1 MKQRLR
7 FAVLV
12 MLMLHL
18 FSSCKNSNSPQAVTE
33 KFLTSFVQ
41 NDFDKAKALSTKNT
55 WEMLDIWASFTK
67 DIPDAEK
74 EKNAANFKV
83 KILGV
88 KAESDSTMIV
98 TYSTDPKFLPFD
110 KLRLLKQVDIDGRV
124 KWKVD
129 IATLANNNGD
139 ELYSN
144 PADTASAV
152 RIEMIGGS
160 DDSTGVHDDTDQ
172 VPKQRQQHKK

>member
-7 FAVLV
+7 FVV
-12 MLMLHL
+12 SVILMLHL

-41 NDFDKAKALSTKNT
+41 NDFDKAKSLSTKNT

-67 DIPDAEK
+67 DIPENEK
-74 EKNAANFKV
+74 EQKAANFKV

-110 KLRLLKQVDIDGRV
+110 KLRLLKQTDIDGRIR
-124 KWKVD
+124 WKVD
-129 IATLANNNGD
+129 IATLATNNGD

-160 DDSTGVHDDTDQ
+160 DDSLVRDDTDQ